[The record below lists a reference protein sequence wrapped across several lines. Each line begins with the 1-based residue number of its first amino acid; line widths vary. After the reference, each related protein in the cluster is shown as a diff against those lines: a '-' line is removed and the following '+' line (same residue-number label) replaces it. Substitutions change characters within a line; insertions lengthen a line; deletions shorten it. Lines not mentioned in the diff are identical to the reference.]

1 MKASYRWLRTLV
13 PQLTDSPEALATK
26 LTFAGIEVEEIIKFG
41 QGAAA
46 CVVVQ
51 VVSIRPHPSKSGLRL
66 VTVDIGEKTQEI
78 VCGAPNVPDAGGLVV
93 LAPLGAYLPAKDLT
107 IARRDIGGIESE
119 GMLCS
124 ESELGLTDESD
135 GILVLPAG
143 TAAKGAPLIAAV
155 PETEDTIFELGI
167 TPNRPDALG
176 HIGLAREIAALY
188 KFPWSPPT
196 PRAPALAEMTV
207 ESLGISVRVD
217 ERERCPH
224 FAAGAAVEVSVKP
237 SPLWLRYRLSAL
249 GVRPISNV
257 VDVTNLVMLEYGHPM
272 HAFDLDKLERNDAL
286 IVVRVASAGEK
297 LTTLDG
303 AERTLN
309 ADDLVVC
316 DGNKPASLAGVMGG
330 KSSEVTEATKRVL
343 LECAYFEPRGIRR
356 AARRYGLHTDASHRF
371 ERGVDPSDIE
381 QVLASASTWLSKLAG
396 AKIASGTVHVQGAV
410 RFPKPIR
417 LRSSRI
423 RTMLGVDLAWAE
435 SVATLEDLGCKV
447 LRNTGATAEI
457 EAPAHRPD
465 ITREIDLIE
474 EVVRVKGL
482 TAIPE
487 VLPAV
492 RPTRDVGEGEA
503 FLEKMRNAATAF
515 GLSEAIVLAM
525 TSDESLAKAKALPAT
540 VRLKN
545 PMSERGAV
553 MRTSLLP
560 GLLESASLARRHG
573 EFDVQLFCVG
583 SIFADAGKELPI
595 ESRKFAMLLAGN
607 QDQYLARP
615 RPVDLYDA
623 KGIAEAILL
632 RVLRSKMKIERD
644 QTIAYLHPKG
654 AARLLIDSVR
664 ETMVGHLGPVHPDV
678 LEAFDLGEHAVYL
691 EFDMASLQMHS
702 GGFRQASKENRPSF
716 RGLTNFPANI
726 RDLAIIVKEAQQSE
740 DVSTAILKAAGGL
753 ARKVHLFDRFTG
765 GQIQAG
771 HVSLAFRVYYGADD
785 RTLTDAEVDAKH
797 TLVVA
802 EIQTRFGAEV
812 RA

>member
-41 QGAAA
+41 QGATA
-46 CVVVQ
+46 CVVAQ

-66 VTVDIGEKTQEI
+66 VTVDVGEKTQEI

-107 IARRDIGGIESE
+107 IARRAIGGIESE

-124 ESELGLTDESD
+124 ESELGLSDESD
-135 GILVLPAG
+135 GILVLPSG

-196 PRAPALAEMTV
+196 PRAPALADMTV

-249 GVRPISNV
+249 GIRPISNV

-272 HAFDLDKLERNDAL
+272 HAFDLDKLEKNEAL
-286 IVVRVASAGEK
+286 VVVRVAKSGEK

-303 AERTLN
+303 VERTLSS
-309 ADDLVVC
+309 DDLVVC
-316 DGNKPASLAGVMGG
+316 DGNRPVGLAGVMGG

-343 LECAYFEPRGIRR
+343 LECAYFDPRGIRR
-356 AARRYGLHTDASHRF
+356 SARRYGLHTDASHRF

-396 AKIASGTVHVQGAV
+396 AKVASGTVHVQGTV

-423 RTMLGVDLAWAE
+423 RTMLGVEIPWTEAI
-435 SVATLEDLGCKV
+435 ATLESLGCKV

-474 EVVRVKGL
+474 EVIRVKGL
-482 TAIPE
+482 NAIPE

-492 RPTRDVGEGEA
+492 RPTRDVGAGEA
-503 FLEKMRNAATAF
+503 FLARVRDAATF
-515 GLSEAIVLAM
+515 CGLSEAVVLGM
-525 TSDESLAKAKALPAT
+525 TSDEILLNGKAPKAS

-545 PMSERGAV
+545 PLSERGAV

-560 GLLESASLARRHG
+560 GLLESVSLARR
-573 EFDVQLFCVG
+573 QNQR
-583 SIFADAGKELPI
+583 DAKL
-595 ESRKFAMLLAGN
+595 FAMGPTFFENGSALPREQLMFSVLMVGERAEH
-607 QDQYLARP
+607 LTRP
-615 RPVDLYDA
+615 SPVDVWDA
-623 KGIAEAILL
+623 KGVAEAILWRLGNWTISLL
-632 RVLRSKMKIERD
+632 RDASNP
-644 QTIAYLHPKG
+644 QLHPRG
-654 AARLLIDSVR
+654 AARIFVGDCL
-664 ETMVGHLGPVHPDV
+664 VGHLGPLHPDV
-678 LEAFDLGEHAVYL
+678 LEAFDLGEHAVSV
-691 EFDMASLQMHS
+691 EFDLSVLRELTRAAPK
-702 GGFRQASKENRPSF
+702 FA
-716 RGLTNFPANI
+716 GLPKFPANSRDVALIVREAVQAGDVGDAI
-726 RDLAIIVKEAQQSE
+726 R
-740 DVSTAILKAAGGL
+740 KAAGDL
-753 ARKVHLFDRFTG
+753 ASEVELFDRFTG
-765 GQIQAG
+765 GQVAAG
-771 HVSLAFRVYYGADD
+771 HVSLAFRVLYRAES